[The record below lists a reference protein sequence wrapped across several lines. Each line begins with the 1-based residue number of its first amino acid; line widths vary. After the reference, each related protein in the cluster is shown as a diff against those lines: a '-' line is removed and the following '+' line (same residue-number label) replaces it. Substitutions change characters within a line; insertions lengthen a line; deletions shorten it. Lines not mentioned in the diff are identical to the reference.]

1 MGQDGEVWAESAGCN
16 VCTIDSF
23 FFFPPLLSLVF
34 ETDAHV
40 QIAEV
45 ERDAI
50 MEGFGTYP
58 AREIFVGGRKYAT
71 MMGCLDMILAKRKVG
86 VCLLVSGFVTTNK
99 PQLRQDGG
107 GCVVKKTGQSVII
120 AEYMSVANEMM
131 ALALVER
138 LADYLISQGY

>member
-1 MGQDGEVWAESAGCN
+1 MSWQDILDVGLLRSGKITQAAIVGQDGEVWAESAGCN
-16 VCTIDSF
+16 IT
-23 FFFPPLLSLVF
+23 
-34 ETDAHV
+34 EA
-40 QIAEV
+40 

-71 MMGCLDMILAKRKVG
+71 MMGCLDMILAKRK
-86 VCLLVSGFVTTNK
+86 
-99 PQLRQDGG
+99 DGG

-120 AEYMSVANEMM
+120 AEYMGTANEMT